1 MIAGGIE
8 KGVERSTTMEWST
21 EINIAEEASDM
32 KCSGMD
38 ATTEAFEPGGGVVE
52 MTPTR
57 CSEAHAIAS
66 IMVKGRFW

>member
-21 EINIAEEASDM
+21 EIDIAEEASDM
-32 KCSGMD
+32 GWSGMD
-38 ATTEAFEPGGGVVE
+38 ATTEAFEPGDGVVE

-57 CSEAHAIAS
+57 GSEAMISAT
-66 IMVKGRFW
+66 